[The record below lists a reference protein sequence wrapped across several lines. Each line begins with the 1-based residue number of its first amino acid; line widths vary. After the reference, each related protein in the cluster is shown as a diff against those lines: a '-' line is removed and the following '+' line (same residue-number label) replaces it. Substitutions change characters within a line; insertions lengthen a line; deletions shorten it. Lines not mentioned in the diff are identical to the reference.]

1 MRGVRVVLGVLGML
15 GVLGVRSPVAAHDPI
30 TTKVTFDR
38 EVRAILQ
45 ARCARCHAPGAPAPM
60 PLTTYDEVRPWARAI
75 KEQILTRRM
84 PIWHAAH
91 GYGAFANDPS
101 LTPVEM
107 AMVAAWVDG
116 GQPRVLGSTAPGGSV
131 TVPVSNVVASAFRQ
145 NSTAIAIPASASQA
159 TVGVSAGWI
168 AAWNFE
174 PGDPLV
180 TSAAFTSNDGA
191 AIGTWVAGDGPVML
205 PVNAGMRVVSPIR
218 VRIER
223 RKAAD
228 YETPFAPKR
237 SLLRVL
243 TLTQAAV
250 RRVWVE
256 ETACGAPRTGRN
268 AALLAVRPL
277 LAAGAS
283 ARIWLERPGAPR
295 TIVGWFRDADPRY
308 PRAYW
313 LAQATDLPPE
323 SRVQADASCRVE
335 LTLAR

>member
-1 MRGVRVVLGVLGML
+1 VLGVLGAL
-15 GVLGVRSPVAAHDPI
+15 GVLTPVAAHDPI

-60 PLTTYDEVRPWARAI
+60 PLTTYEEVRPWARAI
-75 KEQILTRRM
+75 KDQILTRRM
-84 PIWHAAH
+84 PIWDAAH

-101 LTPVEM
+101 LTPLEM
-107 AMVAAWVDG
+107 AMIAAWVDG
-116 GQPRVLGSTAPGGSV
+116 GQPRGSRGSTGSL
-131 TVPVSNVVASAFRQ
+131 SAVDMAFGRS
-145 NSTAIAIPASASQA
+145 STPLTIPPSASQA

-168 AAWNFE
+168 AGWNFE

-180 TSAAFTSNDGA
+180 TSATFTSNGGA
-191 AIGTWVAGDGPVML
+191 AIGTWVAGDGPVVL
-205 PVNAGMRVVSPIR
+205 PANAGMRVVSPIR

-228 YETPFAPKR
+228 YEKPFTPKR
-237 SLLRVL
+237 SLLRVM
-243 TLTQAAV
+243 TLTQAAA

-256 ETACGAPRTGRN
+256 EAACGAPRTGRN
-268 AALLAVRPL
+268 AAVLAVRPL
-277 LAAGAS
+277 LGAGAS
-283 ARIWLERPGAPR
+283 ARVWLERPGAPR
-295 TIVGWFRDADPRY
+295 TIIGWFRDADARY

-335 LTLAR
+335 LTLVR